1 MLAKQKVMPK
11 PKKNPTLKY
20 VKNNI
25 WLYILLLPVLAYIF
39 VFKYLPM
46 FGIAIAFQN
55 FNFVDGILGS
65 EWIGLY
71 NFKVLFSADGEF
83 LKILSNSLLLSLY
96 NLLIGFPMPI
106 ILAILLNEIR
116 NKAFLRFSQTAI
128 YLPHFISWVVVSGMV
143 MNFLSPNNG
152 VVNYLITMFGG
163 EPVGFMTDPKYFRSI
178 VVISTIWKETGWGT
192 IIYLAAITGIDQD
205 LYEAADIDG
214 ANRLRKMIHI
224 TLPSLKGTIVVLFIM
239 RLGNILDNG
248 FEPVFLLH
256 NTLTLDVADVF
267 ELYTYRMGIQLG
279 QYSYSTAVGIFKSI
293 VGFLLIISANTMV
306 RKMGESS
313 IW

>member
-1 MLAKQKVMPK
+1 MLAKQEVMPK

-25 WLYILLLPVLAYIF
+25 WLYILLLPVMAYIF

-116 NKAFLRFSQTAI
+116 N
-128 YLPHFISWVVVSGMV
+128 
-143 MNFLSPNNG
+143 
-152 VVNYLITMFGG
+152 
-163 EPVGFMTDPKYFRSI
+163 
-178 VVISTIWKETGWGT
+178 
-192 IIYLAAITGIDQD
+192 
-205 LYEAADIDG
+205 
-214 ANRLRKMIHI
+214 
-224 TLPSLKGTIVVLFIM
+224 
-239 RLGNILDNG
+239 
-248 FEPVFLLH
+248 
-256 NTLTLDVADVF
+256 
-267 ELYTYRMGIQLG
+267 
-279 QYSYSTAVGIFKSI
+279 
-293 VGFLLIISANTMV
+293 
-306 RKMGESS
+306 
-313 IW
+313 

>member
-1 MLAKQKVMPK
+1 MKEKQAVLK
-11 PKKNPTLKY
+11 PKKNKTLKY
-20 VKNNI
+20 VKENI
-25 WLYILLLPVLAYIF
+25 WLYILLLPVLTYI
-39 VFKYLPM
+39 VIFKYLPM
-46 FGIAIAFQN
+46 FGIVIAFQN

-65 EWIGLY
+65 EWIGLD
-71 NFKVLFSADGEF
+71 NFRVLFSSDGEF
-83 LKILSNSLLLSLY
+83 WKILSNSLILSVY
-96 NLLIGFPMPI
+96 NLLFGFPLPI
-106 ILAILLNEIR
+106 IVAILLNEIR
-116 NKAFLRFSQTAI
+116 NKVFLRFSQTAI
-128 YLPHFISWVVVSGMV
+128 YLPHFISWVVISGMV
-143 MNFLSPNNG
+143 MNFLSPNG
-152 VVNYLITMFGG
+152 GIVNHIITALGG
-163 EPVGFMTDPKYFRSI
+163 EPIGFMTNPKYFRSI
-178 VVISTIWKETGWGT
+178 LVISTIWKETGWGT
-192 IIYLAAITGIDQD
+192 IIYLAAITGIDQE

-214 ANRLRKMIHI
+214 ANRLQKMLHI

-279 QYSYSTAVGIFKSI
+279 QYGYSTAVGIFKSI
-293 VGFLLIISANTMV
+293 VGFVLIMTSNTIV